1 MTQAPH
7 MTLAS
12 DTIWIYMVLSVSILF
27 HFLLLFLLPMSSS
40 VTALLAQ
47 DGFTGSLEFFLL
59 CGTQSLRLSIIL
71 TLNICFSFIFIRY
84 LIVYPQQTFKKLII
98 DTYHFYSLCLFLH
111 FLSSCLPLLLTS
123 FSFAVL
129 YVFNS
134 VTSPQIIMNASI
146 LYPVI
151 YAIYVFSIL
160 MIYGLLLLE
169 IKLHEDRNLCLV
181 LLIFLEYFP

>member
-12 DTIWIYMVLSVSILF
+12 VVIWIHVVLSVSILF
-27 HFLLLFLLPMSSS
+27 HFLLLFLLPLSSS
-40 VTALLAQ
+40 VTVLLAR

-59 CGTQSLRLSIIL
+59 CGTHSLILSIVLIL
-71 TLNICFSFIFIRY
+71 SICFPFLFISY
-84 LIVYPQQTFKKLII
+84 LIVYPQQTLKKLIT

-129 YVFNS
+129 YIFNC
-134 VTSPQIIMNASI
+134 VT
-146 LYPVI
+146 
-151 YAIYVFSIL
+151 
-160 MIYGLLLLE
+160 
-169 IKLHEDRNLCLV
+169 
-181 LLIFLEYFP
+181 FP